1 MTLRKKPFKHVLFY
15 FALKE
20 NLPPSVKRSRIASE
34 YEVKDEIG
42 KGTFS
47 VCKKCVRRCT
57 NVEYAVKV
65 SLLNHIV
72 YLVIPNYNRPEIFIL
87 LL

>member
-1 MTLRKKPFKHVLFY
+1 MLARAHARDELIFDKYQFFKYPFTSIL
-15 FALKE
+15 LLQE

-47 VCKKCVRRCT
+47 VCKRCVRRCT

-65 SLLNHIV
+65 GLYYRL
-72 YLVIPNYNRPEIFIL
+72 RPR
-87 LL
+87 